1 MEQMPSI
8 KIMGI
13 GHSGNHALDYV
24 MNQSVRNVEYIA
36 VADEETLLRSGA
48 EHSILLDAEVIK
60 CFYLDENLSVNKIKP
75 WITVKLDRVLAD
87 ADVLFI
93 IAGMGGQVGTDVAP
107 IVAQRAK
114 ELGIVT
120 MALVT
125 KPFPFEGSQRM
136 QKAADG
142 IERLKEYVD
151 AMLIV
156 SNDKLLP
163 LMDKKMELKDGF
175 QKINQYFY
183 QEIKERCKVLTEP
196 KNWSLDADGMR
207 KVLQDQGVLFE
218 NFFLRN

>member
-1 MEQMPSI
+1 MNQMPRI

-13 GHSGNHALDYV
+13 GHGGNNILHDVIDISISNVVYV
-24 MNQSVRNVEYIA
+24 A
-36 VADEETLLRSGA
+36 VADDKTLMKSGA
-48 EHSILLDAEVIK
+48 ESTIEISRDAISGLYQDGVLGVADRKALVMEIDK
-60 CFYLDENLSVNKIKP
+60 NLTDV
-75 WITVKLDRVLAD
+75 
-87 ADVLFI
+87 DVLFL
-93 IAGMGGQVGTDVAP
+93 IASMGGAEGST
-107 IVAQRAK
+107 ITSLVAQQAK
-114 ELGIVT
+114 ELGIAT

-125 KPFPFEGSQRM
+125 KPFSFEGSQRM

-151 AMLIV
+151 AMFIV

-175 QKINQYFY
+175 QKINQYFC

-218 NFFLRN
+218 NFFLRI